1 MADQSEQPTTLNE
14 ILRRRRRRT
23 IRAVAVVVVLLV
35 LAGAGWWLFFRGEE
49 PPRPMPSPP
58 TPVERPEPEPAP
70 VPAPAPEPRPE
81 PAEPVA
87 ESDRLPPVDSSD
99 SLVREEVGALSEEPE
114 LTDWLTTDEIVRR
127 FVASVD
133 NVAEGRTPRDQLVS
147 MWPTTRFTVVGD
159 PERPRISPLAYARY
173 DRITDVFVSID
184 SRSAVRV
191 YRELR
196 PLIDEAYRDLGYP
209 DRPFDEALEDAI
221 AELLAAPVVVGDP
234 YLEPRV
240 ISYAYED
247 PALEGLSDAQKQLLR
262 MGPENAPRIQ
272 RKLRE
277 VARTLGIPES
287 ELPLTPIYQVP
298 SDDEASPG
306 SGAATPPATE

>member
-1 MADQSEQPTTLNE
+1 MADQSEQPTTLDE
-14 ILRRRRRRT
+14 ILRRRRQRT
-23 IRAVAVVVVLLV
+23 IRGVAAVVVLLV
-35 LAGAGWWLFFRGEE
+35 LAGAGWWLFFRAEE
-49 PPRPMPSPP
+49 PPRPMPSPH
-58 TPVERPEPEPAP
+58 TPVERPEPEPET
-70 VPAPAPEPRPE
+70 APAPTPAPE
-81 PAEPVA
+81 SAEPVA
-87 ESDRLPPVDSSD
+87 EPERLPSVDSSD

-114 LTDWLTTDEIVRR
+114 LTGWLTTDEIVRR

-133 NVAEGRTPRDQLVS
+133 NVAEGRTPRDQLVP
-147 MWPTTRFTVVGD
+147 MWPIARFTVVGD

-191 YRELR
+191 YRKLR
-196 PLIDEAYRDLGYP
+196 PLIAEAYRDLGYP
-209 DRPFDEALEDAI
+209 DRSFDEALKDAI

-234 YLEPRV
+234 YLESRV

-247 PALEGLSDAQKQLLR
+247 PALEGLSAAQKQLLR
-262 MGPENAPRIQ
+262 MGPDNAPRVQ

-298 SDDEASPG
+298 SDDEAPPG
-306 SGAATPPATE
+306 AGSDPATAPRTE

>member
-14 ILRRRRRRT
+14 ILRRRRQRT
-23 IRAVAVVVVLLV
+23 LRGVAAVVVVLV
-35 LAGAGWWLFFRGEE
+35 LAGAGWWLFFRAEE

-58 TPVERPEPEPAP
+58 TPVERPEPEPEPSP
-70 VPAPAPEPRPE
+70 VPEPAPEPE
-81 PAEPVA
+81 PAAPVA
-87 ESDRLPPVDSSD
+87 EPERLPSVDSSD
-99 SLVREEVGALSEEPE
+99 SFVREEVGALSDEPE
-114 LTDWLTTDEIVRR
+114 LTEWLTTDEIVRR

-133 NVAEGRTPRDQLVS
+133 NVAEGRTPRDQLLS
-147 MWPTTRFTVVGD
+147 MWPISRFSVVGD

-173 DRITDVFVSID
+173 DKITDVFVSID
-184 SRSAVRV
+184 SRSAARV
-191 YRELR
+191 YRKLR

-209 DRPFDEALEDAI
+209 ERSFDEALEDAI

-247 PALEGLSDAQKQLLR
+247 PALEGLSAAQKQLLR

-287 ELPLTPIYQVP
+287 RLPLTPIYQVP
-298 SDDEASPG
+298 SDDDAPPDAG
-306 SGAATPPATE
+306 SEPATD